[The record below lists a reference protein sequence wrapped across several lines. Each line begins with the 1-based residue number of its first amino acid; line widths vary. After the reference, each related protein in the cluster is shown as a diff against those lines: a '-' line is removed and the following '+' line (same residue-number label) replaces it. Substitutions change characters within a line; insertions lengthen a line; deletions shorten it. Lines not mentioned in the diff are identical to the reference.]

1 MRALPIAISLFAGLV
16 FFSPARAQTSPINS
30 EIQIQKIETSLV
42 DTPKIGGGGYT
53 KKGQPRPGK
62 WLEIEVAFDH
72 DKAAKGSKVG
82 EELTFNYYI
91 LLNNASVTE
100 DRKNT
105 LLTGS
110 VTHELTPPEK
120 GLHSVAFV
128 SPRTLAKLF
137 NDKPPVNAQ
146 QAVFDVGVTVTGK
159 NGLLALLSAKPQGIK
174 GEKGWW
180 DGTPNWTALPGLI
193 RNKDQTPFASLEWD
207 YFEPVKIK
215 SQN

>member
-1 MRALPIAISLFAGLV
+1 MRVSPIAFSLLAGLV
-16 FFSPARAQTSPINS
+16 FLSSAGAQTVPINS
-30 EIQIQKIETSLV
+30 EILIQKIEPALV

-72 DKAAKGSKVG
+72 DKAAKGSKAG

-110 VTHELTPPEK
+110 VTHEHTPLEK

-137 NDKPPVNAQ
+137 ADKPPVNAQ
-146 QAVFDVGVTVTGK
+146 QAVVDVGVTVTGK
-159 NGLLALLSAKPQGIK
+159 DGLLAISTSK
-174 GEKGWW
+174 GTVKGDKGWW

-193 RNKDQTPFASLEWD
+193 RNKDQTPFAPLEWD
-207 YFEPVKIK
+207 YFEPVKVK

>member
-1 MRALPIAISLFAGLV
+1 MRALPIASSLLAGLL
-16 FFSPARAQTSPINS
+16 FLLPAHAQTVPLNS
-30 EIQIQKIETSLV
+30 EISIAKIDAALV
-42 DTPKIGGGGYT
+42 DTPKIPGGGYT

-62 WLEIEVAFDH
+62 WLEIEVTFDH
-72 DKAAKGSKVG
+72 NKGAKDSKVG

-91 LLNNASVTE
+91 LLNNKDSTE
-100 DRKNT
+100 DRKQT

-110 VTHELTPPEK
+110 VTHEHVPPEK
-120 GLHSVAFV
+120 ALHSVAFV

-137 NDKPPVNAQ
+137 DGKPPVNAQ

-159 NGLLALLSAKPQGIK
+159 EGLLAISTFK
-174 GEKGWW
+174 GTVKGDKGWW
-180 DGTPNWTALPGLI
+180 DGTPTWTALPGQI
-193 RNKDQTPFASLEWD
+193 RNKDQTPFAPLEWD